1 MLSQLYHLVSL
12 LEFSIDKLQRGI
24 IEQTT
29 NMITKGIRTSANKLI
44 PRTHESL
51 WAKTV
56 KEDQKFIKTAIWT
69 LNSYLSISVFLP
81 LKLTLQLNDLD

>member
-12 LEFSIDKLQRGI
+12 LEFLIDKLQRGI

-29 NMITKGIRTSANKLI
+29 NMITKAIRTSANELI
-44 PRTHESL
+44 PPTHESL

-69 LNSYLSISVFLP
+69 LNSCLSISVFPP
-81 LKLTLQLNDLD
+81 LKLTL